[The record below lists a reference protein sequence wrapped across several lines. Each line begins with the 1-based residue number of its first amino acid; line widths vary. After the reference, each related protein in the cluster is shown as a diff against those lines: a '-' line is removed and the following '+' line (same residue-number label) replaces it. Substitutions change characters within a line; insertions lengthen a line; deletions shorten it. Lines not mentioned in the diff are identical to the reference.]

1 MSDRMWRALGE
12 KIEPEWG
19 PDRLR
24 AVRLAVLARGRKGR
38 AQARVTGTF
47 VLVGVSALSALGV
60 WLLRPSAP
68 SDVAKTARTVPADT
82 RAVGSHRPADTTGT
96 PIVETVTVTRLSTE
110 TIVEPLPGRGGRGFR
125 LRAGGARFDVP
136 HDEARPF
143 VVTAGDVTVEDL
155 GTTFTVHHV
164 PGRLVSVSVE
174 HGRVRVRGPNTDT
187 EIAEGEKLEVGV
199 SPGVFQAAGQAAGAA
214 HTKAGGSSRAV
225 ASSWRPFAE
234 RGQYEQARQALQK
247 AGPNAVRD
255 DAAELLLAADAARLS
270 GYPAEAVPYLERVLR
285 RHASDP
291 RAGLA
296 AFTLGRVLL
305 DELGRPREAMTAF
318 ARARAFGGPL
328 AEDALAREVEAAA
341 RAGDDARKRDL
352 ALLYRRLYPDGRR
365 GKAVSRFGGLD

>member
-12 KIEPEWG
+12 QIEPEWG

-24 AVRLAVLARGRKGR
+24 AVRLAVLARGRKRR
-38 AQARVTGTF
+38 ARARVTGTVVF
-47 VLVGVSALSALGV
+47 VGASALSALGV
-60 WLLRPSAP
+60 WMLRPSP
-68 SDVAKTARTVPADT
+68 LSDVTQTARTGPADT
-82 RAVGSHRPADTTGT
+82 RSESSPPADTTGT

-110 TIVEPLPGRGGRGFR
+110 TIVEPLPGRRGRGFR

-136 HDEARPF
+136 HDETRPF
-143 VVTAGDVTVEDL
+143 VVTAGDITVEDL

-164 PGRLVSVSVE
+164 PGRLVSISVE

-199 SPGVFQAAGQAAGAA
+199 SPGVSQAAGAA
-214 HTKAGGSSRAV
+214 HTKAGGGARAV

-285 RHASDP
+285 RHANDP

-305 DELGRPREAMTAF
+305 DELARPREAMTAF

-365 GKAVSRFGGLD
+365 GKAVSRFGGID